1 MMLILMLKTYGNVV
15 WSACLIADTKPKLKN
30 HYRAHRLSFWLNLVP
45 DLHRPGGQD
54 IPPSH
59 HLLNSQDEAD
69 TSQRSYFPSLPK
81 SIWPGISSLTPGGTA
96 VPNAAHGFN
105 LTAAVMTRVTSGPK
119 TENVQPLHTPS
130 DGSGG
135 GEQPEDGFAVYSTAL
150 SVTVAIGCS
159 LLILNVLIFAGVYYQ
174 RDKQKI
180 EVKRRSENG
189 QMGHGGELEL
199 ASAAAAVSMKH
210 QPPLDPGGGGGP
222 HHHHHHHQ
230 QQQTQLPPPEFA
242 DVLPAAHYYHPHH
255 HHAATLPRP
264 PPPPK
269 MAPPPELVAG
279 TPPGI
284 MITAGGT
291 LQRPRMHIE
300 QPDAKNANTAT
311 LKKANLH
318 GKVSQ
323 LANSI
328 DELRV

>member
-105 LTAAVMTRVTSGPK
+105 LTAA
-119 TENVQPLHTPS
+119 
-130 DGSGG
+130 
-135 GEQPEDGFAVYSTAL
+135 
-150 SVTVAIGCS
+150 
-159 LLILNVLIFAGVYYQ
+159 
-174 RDKQKI
+174 
-180 EVKRRSENG
+180 
-189 QMGHGGELEL
+189 
-199 ASAAAAVSMKH
+199 AVSMKH
-210 QPPLDPGGGGGP
+210 QPPPDPGGGGGP

-291 LQRPRMHIE
+291 LQRPRIMHIE

-311 LKKANLH
+311 LKKSNLH

>member
-1 MMLILMLKTYGNVV
+1 MI
-15 WSACLIADTKPKLKN
+15 SDTKPKLKN

-119 TENVQPLHTPS
+119 VSSENVQSLHTPS

-135 GEQPEDGFAVYSTAL
+135 SEQPEDGFAVYSTAL

-189 QMGHGGELEL
+189 QMGHGAELEL
-199 ASAAAAVSMKH
+199 AAAAAGVSMKH
-210 QPPLDPGGGGGP
+210 QPPPDPGGGGGP
-222 HHHHHHHQ
+222 HHHHHHQH
-230 QQQTQLPPPEFA
+230 QQTQLPPPEFA
-242 DVLPAAHYYHPHH
+242 DVLPAAHYYHQHH

-269 MAPPPELVAG
+269 AAPPPELVSG
-279 TPPGI
+279 TPSGI

-291 LQRPRMHIE
+291 LQRSRIHVE
-300 QPDAKNANTAT
+300 QPADAKTANTAT